1 MTTEAR
7 IQLTAVMMILL
18 YVGIFTYGVIN
29 YHG

>member
-1 MTTEAR
+1 VTIEAR
-7 IQLTAVMMILL
+7 TYLTAVMMILL

>member
-7 IQLTAVMMILL
+7 IHLTGVMMILL